1 MRGVTVNDKEIVN
14 IIASECFE
22 AFYPA
27 LNERMTPSHKATIY
41 KAAKEKALIAMRTIR
56 KQESIPDKLLGNLGS
71 EKEQTE

>member
-1 MRGVTVNDKEIVN
+1 MRGVTASDKEIVN

-27 LNERMTPSHKATIY
+27 LNERMTTGHKATIY

-56 KQESIPDKLLGNLGS
+56 RQESIPDKLLGNLDS
-71 EKEQTE
+71 EKE

>member
-1 MRGVTVNDKEIVN
+1 MRGVTVNDREIVN

-22 AFYPA
+22 VFYPA

-56 KQESIPDKLLGNLGS
+56 KQESIPDKLLGNLDDS
-71 EKEQTE
+71 EKE